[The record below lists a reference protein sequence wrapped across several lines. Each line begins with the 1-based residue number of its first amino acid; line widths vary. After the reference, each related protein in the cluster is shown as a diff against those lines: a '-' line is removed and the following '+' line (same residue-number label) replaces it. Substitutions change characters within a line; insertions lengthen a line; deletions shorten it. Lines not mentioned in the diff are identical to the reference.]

1 MANNLSEFADEK
13 RRAKKEVFLRG
24 LTMGDSIQSS
34 AQRAEISRKT
44 VYEWR
49 KTDEEFAVAWDE
61 ALEAGVERLEDAAYN
76 RALEGSDT
84 LMIFLL
90 KAKRPKVYSD
100 RQRLEHTGVDGGPI
114 SIKTIERRIVDPS
127 D

>member
-1 MANNLSEFADEK
+1 MNDK
-13 RRAKKEVFLRG
+13 QRAKQKEVFLKC
-24 LTMGDSIQSS
+24 LANGDSVRS
-34 AQRAEISRKT
+34 AAGQCKVTRNT
-44 VYEWR
+44 VYNW
-49 KTDEEFAVAWDE
+49 KAKDEEFAKAWEE
-61 ALEAGVERLEDAAYN
+61 ALECGIERLEDAAYN

-100 RQRLEHTGVDGGPI
+100 KQRLEHTGLDGGPI
-114 SIKTIERRIVDPS
+114 SINSIERKIVDPS